1 MNKDLSEYNA
11 MIDRNNEELI
21 LRKHNMPTGQGR
33 FIPFLVKQFNI
44 ESIYD
49 AIIQKFCFSEEIL
62 KKLSEKP
69 IDIITLFY
77 FLDNSHYFF
86 HIGNALI
93 VGNGELS
100 IVDINTLSLLQGNH
114 YKVYLISTLYEKYI
128 DFFELIYFGKI
139 TYPKKNK

>member
-1 MNKDLSEYNA
+1 MSNPIEQFQKERNDRIKNISTNA
-11 MIDRNNEELI
+11 AL
-21 LRKHNMPTGQGR
+21 KAATQ
-33 FIPFLVKQFNI
+33 QFNI